1 MRQKEGWCDKRRCM
15 LTSNCAMYG
24 RDVWVVGGS
33 VGGGSARKHQRAIRV
48 YGEMINQT
56 TLTRGN

>member
-1 MRQKEGWCDKRRCM
+1 M